1 MTTQTTAAYYVPN
14 NSASSQR
21 MVDAVP
27 YQGPTPTA
35 PPTMDDLSYYY
46 TPSPASHSATV
57 ASSFREPSRE
67 LTPYHQSSEQRLT
80 TVQPPTALGA
90 QQQKQINMKEKRK
103 RIQAAAAVTGV
114 VGGFFVAG
122 PLGSVVF
129 GCTSHLVTKQ
139 VCKKRER
146 RVLDRK
152 YDQAISQPQDFSE
165 DAVFT

>member
-1 MTTQTTAAYYVPN
+1 MTTQTTPAYYVP

-21 MVDAVP
+21 IVDVVP
-27 YQGPTPTA
+27 YQGTNPTA

-46 TPSPASHSATV
+46 TPSPAHSTTV
-57 ASSFREPSRE
+57 ASFAEPTREF
-67 LTPYHQSSEQRLT
+67 TPYQSEQRMT
-80 TVQPPTALGA
+80 TVPAPPALSN

-103 RIQAAAAVTGV
+103 RIQAAAAVTGAV
-114 VGGFFVAG
+114 SGFFVAG
-122 PLGSVVF
+122 PLGSVVL

-146 RVLDRK
+146 RILDKK
-152 YDQAISQPQDFSE
+152 YDQAIAQPQEFSD

>member
-1 MTTQTTAAYYVPN
+1 MTTQTTPAYYVPN
-14 NSASSQR
+14 SPSSSQR
-21 MVDAVP
+21 MVDVVP
-27 YQGPTPTA
+27 YQGQAPTA

-46 TPSPASHSATV
+46 TPSPASNSATV

-67 LTPYHQSSEQRLT
+67 LTSYQHPSEQRMT
-80 TVQPPTALGA
+80 TVRPPAALGA

-152 YDQAISQPQDFSE
+152 YDQAIAQPQEFSD